1 MKLVAR
7 TRALPAWARYAVT
20 SVALLLALAAR
31 LALGP
36 YLAAFPFLLF
46 IPIVLLS
53 ALFFNQAVGIYAAIV
68 SACLSA
74 YFLEPL
80 GHFWISQA
88 TDATKIAAFAFVA
101 AASAVLVDSLHNAYA
116 QIALAERQK
125 TLLLEELSHRVSNH
139 FASLASLISLKAAEV
154 TDPAARSALD
164 GAIEQIRVLAR
175 VHDRFKLIGDDIVID
190 SDAFLGGLCAD
201 LQQTLGVIKPVTI
214 QWKIALVQLS
224 PAQAVPLGLIVNELV
239 TNALKHGFPEGRSG
253 AVKVYLARDGE
264 HHVLTVE
271 DDGIGTLAPSSG
283 KGMGHRLVPALTQ
296 QLGGEIA
303 TEPSSPGTR
312 VRVRFATAPRT
323 ATST

>member
-53 ALFFNQAVGIYAAIV
+53 ALFYQAVGIYAAIV

-190 SDAFLGGLCAD
+190 SDAFL
-201 LQQTLGVIKPVTI
+201 
-214 QWKIALVQLS
+214 ALSRV
-224 PAQAVPLGLIVNELV
+224 
-239 TNALKHGFPEGRSG
+239 
-253 AVKVYLARDGE
+253 
-264 HHVLTVE
+264 
-271 DDGIGTLAPSSG
+271 GIEW
-283 KGMGHRLVPALTQ
+283 V
-296 QLGGEIA
+296 
-303 TEPSSPGTR
+303 
-312 VRVRFATAPRT
+312 VRVVEREPRHR
-323 ATST
+323 SPRWSR